1 MVSQHMIVFLH
12 SRMANLH
19 MLHQQR
25 DSLDCVAEKV
35 VDRGQ
40 FYEEVALE
48 EARGTDSLTS
58 H

>member
-1 MVSQHMIVFLH
+1 MIVFLH
-12 SRMANLH
+12 SWMANLH

-48 EARGTDSLTS
+48 EARGTDCLTS